1 MATDWDIKPRSSTC
15 HRCGTRFQ
23 DRQVYHSVLTFDQ
36 QGYRRADLCS
46 ACWAQVAV
54 TYAAHSKWRGLYR
67 EPPPKTT
74 EPVRKETVE
83 ELLRR
88 LITNQTEEKVPV
100 IYILAVMLERK
111 RILVERDVR
120 KTEAGLL
127 VRVYEHR
134 KTGETFL
141 VCDPGLQLTQLEE
154 VQHQVAEML
163 GGAQTCCGQTEPKK
177 QGTGGQSVPTPMET
191 VSSCS
196 TSKSAAE

>member
-1 MATDWDIKPRSSTC
+1 M
-15 HRCGTRFQ
+15 
-23 DRQVYHSVLTFDQ
+23 
-36 QGYRRADLCS
+36 
-46 ACWAQVAV
+46 
-54 TYAAHSKWRGLYR
+54 
-67 EPPPKTT
+67 
-74 EPVRKETVE
+74 E

-100 IYILAVMLERK
+100 IYVLAVMLERK

-120 KTEAGLL
+120 ETEAGLL

-154 VQHQVAEML
+154 VQRQVAEML
-163 GGAQTCCGQTEPKK
+163 GGAQTCCGQAEPKT
-177 QGTGGQSVPTPMET
+177 QGTGGQSVPTPLKT